1 MSDNFVFHAPTRLVF
16 GSGSVAQA
24 GAEAKGLGLSRLLVI
39 SGKGPTRESAGMRV
53 LLASLEAAGVAVEV
67 WAGAGHD
74 PEAATIEAA
83 ASAAVETGAGGILA
97 YGGGSP
103 IDCAKGASLFA
114 ANALLPTAPG
124 RGRGY
129 LDYVYGRAVFSV
141 PGLPLLAVPTTA
153 GSGSEM
159 SSAAVTTDPAA
170 RRKVGLSSAWFFPR
184 VAIVDPAVQATM
196 PASLT
201 AATGMDAL
209 THAVESYVSRRSTP
223 LTRAIAG
230 EAARAILAN
239 LARAVEAP
247 SDGEARAAMA
257 LASSEVAAAF
267 SQTGL
272 GMVHGFAHA
281 VGALAGLPH
290 GLANAIMLPFVMH
303 ASIADANERLAAIG
317 RALTGRQAATA
328 IDAVTAIAEL
338 SAGIGIPRNLKEA
351 GVPESLL
358 PSMLEDA
365 KTYRRRPMSPRLF
378 SDAELEK
385 ILRKAWSDGFID

>member
-39 SGKGPTRESAGMRV
+39 SGKGPTRESAGMKV

-209 THAVESYVSRRSTP
+209 THAIESYVSRRSTP

-272 GMVHGFAHA
+272 GMVHGFAHP
-281 VGALAGLPH
+281 VGAIGGVAHGVANAVILPFVAAACAETDPAPFAALAHAAGLPVA
-290 GLANAIMLPFVMH
+290 GMAPPEA
-303 ASIADANERLAAIG
+303 ASALVAAIS
-317 RALTGRQAATA
+317 ALSKR
-328 IDAVTAIAEL
+328 
-338 SAGIGIPRNLKEA
+338 IGIPA
-351 GVPESLL
+351 SLGALGFPRADL
-358 PSMLEDA
+358 PAVLADA
-365 KTYRRRPMSPRLF
+365 LTYRNRAASPRAF
-378 SDAELEK
+378 TDAELGVLLER
-385 ILRKAWSDGFID
+385 IY